1 MPQPQRADLPSYQDL
16 IYPVLKAVDD
26 LGGSAQ
32 AREITSKVIEA
43 IGASDELTAITYENR
58 PKSILVDRI
67 EWARSYAKLGGALD
81 SPRRGL
87 YLLTTYGKELLTMPE
102 AEGVA
107 AVKEMDKEVRSA
119 RNRTRAANQGSPDT
133 EEVDE
138 TEIERGHGL
147 DGCPPQSAA
156 RVDTGWL

>member
-1 MPQPQRADLPSYQDL
+1 VAGFLIGERHRPCKDPEMPQPQRADLPSYQDL
-16 IYPVLKAVDD
+16 IYPVLKAVDG

-43 IGASDELTAITYENR
+43 IGASDDLAAITYDNR

-87 YLLTTYGKELLTMPE
+87 YLLTTYGKDLLTHRR
-102 AEGVA
+102 G
-107 AVKEMDKEVRSA
+107 
-119 RNRTRAANQGSPDT
+119 
-133 EEVDE
+133 
-138 TEIERGHGL
+138 GHGL
-147 DGCPPQSAA
+147 D
-156 RVDTGWL
+156 